1 MSRGAA
7 RAVFAAWCLSAL
19 SCGQRPVASSP
30 RESLGGGVVARVAAV
45 TLSQEVV
52 ASVAFARVESRRDAL
67 RDLIDDA
74 LLARSAQSQGLED
87 DPAVGWSSTAALA
100 RLTAAHL
107 LDDARA
113 IGPPSDDELSDL
125 RVVHAVVIRSPSVAP
140 EHARLLAAAIARA
153 VANAPS
159 PEEFERRASSV
170 PHELARVVIERLEPF
185 GPDGKTA
192 AGAWLDNTFVAAA
205 FALHARGETS
215 PVVETGFGWH
225 IIRLIE
231 RVGVDAAEAADRGR
245 EMGNAVLE
253 LRARSALAALVAA
266 RRARTSVQIAGA
278 AEGLM
283 ADSIRAP

>member
-1 MSRGAA
+1 VGDA
-7 RAVFAAWCLSAL
+7 
-19 SCGQRPVASSP
+19 
-30 RESLGGGVVARVAAV
+30 
-45 TLSQEVV
+45 TLSPEVV
-52 ASVAFARVESRRDAL
+52 ASVAAARVESRRDAL

-74 LLARSAQSQGLED
+74 LLARAAQSQGLEG

-107 LDDARA
+107 RDDARA
-113 IGPPSDDELSDL
+113 IGPPSGDELSDR

-153 VANAPS
+153 VANAAS

-170 PHELARVVIERLEPF
+170 PHELTRVVIERLEPF

-192 AGAWLDNTFVAAA
+192 AGARLDNTFVAAA

-225 IIRLIE
+225 VIRLIE
-231 RVGVDAAEAADRGR
+231 RVGVDAA
-245 EMGNAVLE
+245 
-253 LRARSALAALVAA
+253 
-266 RRARTSVQIAGA
+266 GA
-278 AEGLM
+278 AERPFGFGRSGRCSQGEDLR
-283 ADSIRAP
+283 ADCGGR